1 MSLQFGEC
9 CGRRF
14 SSVSN
19 FKAQLTS
26 RTLLWFQLHGQ
37 GYTIIAD
44 GEINEEEQ
52 PRQKVRFQMKFRKEL
67 ELGGCSGKH
76 LNTLSVPS
84 LLRTVL
90 NTKPRLESRVSPGPQ
105 RVLKCFSASGS
116 QRGGTKAVQAKAP
129 PDAVFSLW
137 NGKTW
142 ALRQHECI
150 LRSYLGI
157 PASNSTSTEVE
168 INS

>member
-1 MSLQFGEC
+1 MQNMSLQFREC

-52 PRQKVRFQMKFRKEL
+52 PRQKVSIQMRLRKEL

-90 NTKPRLESRVSPGPQ
+90 NTKPRLKSRVSPQ
-105 RVLKCFSASGS
+105 HVLKRFSASGS
-116 QRGGTKAVQAKAP
+116 QCGGKSVADSKGCA
-129 PDAVFSLW
+129 
-137 NGKTW
+137 GKG
-142 ALRQHECI
+142 
-150 LRSYLGI
+150 SYWSCFQ
-157 PASNSTSTEVE
+157 PMKR
-168 INS
+168 